1 MSHIFNFL
9 FEQYNSYDSQDVFLE
24 ITAVIFGFAS
34 VWYSKKNNIL
44 VFPTGLISTSIF
56 VYLLFKWQLIGD
68 MMINGYY
75 FVMSLYGWYIWTR
88 KIDSAHVTPISKTTK
103 QEQLLGSIIFI
114 ATLFL
119 VFLVYQF
126 FDMWIG
132 WVAYVDTLTTALFF
146 VGMWLMAK
154 RKIEHWMFWIVA
166 DIISVPLYFYKG
178 LTFSSLHYLGFTIIA
193 IFGFL
198 AWKKLLKRTF
208 RLHKSS
214 FIRARIHWK
223 DNPVKSPSRSF

>member
-103 QEQLLGSIIFI
+103 QEQLLGSIIFV

-154 RKIEHWMFWIVA
+154 RKIEHWMFWIVG
-166 DIISVPLYFYKG
+166 DIISIPLYFYKG
-178 LTFSSLHYLGFTIIA
+178 LTFSSLQYLGFTIIA

-198 AWKKLLKRTF
+198 VWKKLLNKNNQT
-208 RLHKSS
+208 
-214 FIRARIHWK
+214 A
-223 DNPVKSPSRSF
+223 

>member
-88 KIDSAHVTPISKTTK
+88 KIDSTHVTPISKTTK

-119 VFLVYQF
+119 VFLVYHF

-178 LTFSSLHYLGFTIIA
+178 LTFSSLQYLGFTIIA

-198 AWKKLLKRTF
+198 AWKKLLNKNIQT
-208 RLHKSS
+208 
-214 FIRARIHWK
+214 A
-223 DNPVKSPSRSF
+223 

>member
-56 VYLLFKWQLIGD
+56 VYLLFKWHLIGD

-154 RKIEHWMFWIVA
+154 RKIEHWIFWIVA

-178 LTFSSLHYLGFTIIA
+178 LTFSSLQYLGFTIIA

-198 AWKKLLKRTF
+198 AWKKLLNKNIQT
-208 RLHKSS
+208 
-214 FIRARIHWK
+214 A
-223 DNPVKSPSRSF
+223 

>member
-154 RKIEHWMFWIVA
+154 RKIEHWMF
-166 DIISVPLYFYKG
+166 
-178 LTFSSLHYLGFTIIA
+178 
-193 IFGFL
+193 
-198 AWKKLLKRTF
+198 
-208 RLHKSS
+208 
-214 FIRARIHWK
+214 
-223 DNPVKSPSRSF
+223 

>member
-103 QEQLLGSIIFI
+103 QEQLLGSIIFV

-178 LTFSSLHYLGFTIIA
+178 LTFSSLQYLGFTIIA

-198 AWKKLLKRTF
+198 AWKKLLNKNIQT
-208 RLHKSS
+208 
-214 FIRARIHWK
+214 A
-223 DNPVKSPSRSF
+223 

>member
-154 RKIEHWMFWIVA
+154 RKIEHWIFWIVA

-178 LTFSSLHYLGFTIIA
+178 LTFSSLQYLGFTIIA

-198 AWKKLLKRTF
+198 AWKKLLNKNIQT
-208 RLHKSS
+208 
-214 FIRARIHWK
+214 A
-223 DNPVKSPSRSF
+223 

>member
-56 VYLLFKWQLIGD
+56 VYLLFKWQLICD
-68 MMINGYY
+68 MMINVYY

-178 LTFSSLHYLGFTIIA
+178 LTFSSLQYLGFTIIA

-198 AWKKLLKRTF
+198 AWKKLLNKNIQT
-208 RLHKSS
+208 
-214 FIRARIHWK
+214 A
-223 DNPVKSPSRSF
+223 